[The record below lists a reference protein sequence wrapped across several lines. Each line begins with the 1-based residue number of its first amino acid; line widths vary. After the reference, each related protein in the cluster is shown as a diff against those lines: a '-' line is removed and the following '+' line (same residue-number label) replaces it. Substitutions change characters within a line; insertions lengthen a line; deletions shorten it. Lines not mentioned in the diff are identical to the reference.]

1 MNSIVKKLR
10 GRAGLPA
17 LNLAAAAGFGVL
29 TLTSQRSIGLTVAA
43 IALVGLGVR
52 VQDTSYSET
61 TGAQILLACAVLVDY
76 SRATAYRGVAP
87 FVVIGLSISTLT
99 INRLLVSLIDR
110 PSIQAVNLPGYVARR
125 ATTLSPATLNV
136 AGLGLIAII
145 GIGSVGHARPWTVA
159 VITLAV
165 LVASATTALQ
175 AVRARHRRRNEDQ
188 RLRDA
193 VLEFGPR
200 FALHF
205 STSPNSEH
213 QVAMWYPYLRRI
225 GPPFVIIV
233 RERAALPIVA
243 AMTDVPVLYCEH
255 ESHLERV
262 ITPSMTACFYTA
274 NGVKNGQMVRF
285 RQLRHIQL
293 LHGDSDKVSSY
304 NPFTGIYDRIFV
316 AGQAGI
322 DRYGANDVTIPAQKF
337 DIVGRPQIDG
347 ITVSTSHIRDV
358 EAKVVLYATTWA
370 GSYASPNYCSL
381 PIGEKIVRGLLN
393 AGATV
398 ILRPHPY
405 ARRTGETAAQLVR
418 LEQIL
423 AGDSARTGRRHLF
436 GEIASETMSLF
447 DCVNAADA
455 LVSDIS
461 GVASDWLYSAKP
473 FALTNVRGADRTAF
487 EAEFPLARAAYV
499 VDQDA
504 SNLDEVLAELL
515 TTDSLADARLNLR
528 TYYLGDFPTETYA
541 DEFVHTARKY
551 VMGNKP

>member
-1 MNSIVKKLR
+1 MKSLIKQLR
-10 GRAGLPA
+10 GRTGLPV
-17 LNLAAAAGFGVL
+17 LNLVAAAGFGVL
-29 TLTSQRSIGLTVAA
+29 TLTSQRWIGLAVAA
-43 IALVGLGVR
+43 VALAGLAVR
-52 VQDTSYSET
+52 ARDASFNET
-61 TGAQILLACAVLVDY
+61 TGAQILLACALLVDY
-76 SRATAYRGVAP
+76 SRTTAYRGVAP
-87 FVVIGLSISTLT
+87 FVVMGLSIGTLT

-110 PSIQAVNLPGYVARR
+110 PSIHAVNLPGYLARR
-125 ATTLSPATLNV
+125 ATMLSPTRLNV

-145 GIGSVGHARPWTVA
+145 GIGSVGRASPWAVA

-165 LVASATTALQ
+165 LVASVATALQ
-175 AVRARHRRRNEDQ
+175 AIRARRHRRNDDQ

-193 VLEFGPR
+193 VLAFNPR
-200 FALHF
+200 FVLYF

-255 ESHLERV
+255 ESHLERM

-274 NGVKNGQMVRF
+274 NGVKNGHMVRF
-285 RQLRHIQL
+285 RQLKHIQL

-316 AGQAGI
+316 AGRAGI
-322 DRYGANDVTIPAQKF
+322 DRYGANGVTIPAQKF
-337 DIVGRPQIDG
+337 DIVGRPQIEG
-347 ITVSTSHIRDV
+347 ITVSASHVRDIP
-358 EAKVVLYATTWA
+358 AKVVLYATTWA

-381 PIGEKIVRGLLN
+381 PIGEKIVRGLLD

-405 ARRTGETAAQLVR
+405 ARRNGETAAQLAR

-423 AGDSARTGRRHLF
+423 ASDSARTGRRHLF

-504 SNLDEVLAELL
+504 SNLDEILAELL
-515 TTDSLADARLNLR
+515 TTDSLADARLDYR
-528 TYYLGDFPTETYA
+528 TYYLGDFPAETYA
-541 DEFVHTARKY
+541 DEFVQTARRY
-551 VMGNKP
+551 VMTNEP